1 MPYIKDIS
9 IQLLKD
15 KLSVY
20 DVIAPVVSLKRRGA
34 NYTGCCPF
42 HNEKSPSFTV
52 SDTKGIFK
60 CFGCGKSGDAIYF
73 VMEHE
78 SLPYNEA
85 IEKLANT
92 YGVELEYETDTRSPE
107 EIKSEKKK
115 LDEAHEL
122 WKVASG
128 RYHLNLKN
136 HKDILRYLLV
146 SRKLS
151 MSNIIEWQI
160 GYAPGNTFIT
170 EPIIK
175 AKKTTIA
182 EDIGLVKFVDQ
193 ELRDKF
199 YNRITFPIINQ
210 RGNYIGIGARKRAD
224 DTNKD
229 NPKYINP
236 SDSFVYNKSNVL
248 YGLHQ
253 AITAKAFKKH
263 GMAIITEGYL
273 DVISMHVHGYDC
285 TVATCGTALTED
297 QAKLLRKHTDTV
309 LIMRDGDGAGLKAAK
324 RDIDILVSAGFK
336 TYIVIL
342 PKDKDADD
350 MAQDAFFSSFLMK
363 KVEDAVTWK
372 CEFFLSTNLTDL
384 LILNE
389 AVKECAMLLAKIK
402 DESLR
407 LSYTAELTTKYKL
420 KKKLDTAV
428 KEALKLIDLEA
439 KEKEAEKQAKIGF
452 KHADEL
458 PQWVNR
464 DILNNE
470 GFVQLENE
478 FEQYKPGIYF
488 KIGDGFIRR
497 VTNFTIKP
505 LFHINESNNNR
516 RLIEIWNGRKKVIV
530 EMQSRSLISMD
541 GFLMTCIEKGAFN
554 VEPSFTKHNFM
565 RVIGWLS
572 EAMPVCYELK
582 TLGWQSEGFW
592 SFSNKVAVPGL
603 DNKVD
608 LLDFNEM
615 GIVEIDG
622 QHYISMGGSNINKD
636 HRNEDN
642 VYENDMFLAYKNS
655 PTDFETWAQHFVG
668 AYGAN
673 APFGIAYIILS
684 LFKDIVTA
692 TTKCPILYAYGPKGS
707 GKSDFCESILWF
719 FFSGKNSDG
728 KLIQGYNLNPGQ
740 GTPFSFFNLQA
751 RYRNCA
757 IHFNE
762 FDENNIEDWKF
773 GSFKAFYDGQG
784 REVGDGSTGKARK
797 TTIQKTHSA
806 LIVAGQYLST
816 RDDGSVLSRSI
827 ARQFKTSVLQ
837 EQTEDSRKK
846 HLQLKKW
853 EEEGLSSLI
862 VELLKYRKA
871 FSEKYNTVFW
881 EEYKVLTENIK
892 RVHGNAETR
901 LVKNYTSILAAIKI
915 MSDYVRFPFAYN
927 EFYNDCLETVI
938 SHNALLKE
946 NNSLNNFWKG
956 VEFLLDRKQIH
967 FGTEYAIKTVSEVRI
982 KLDGSEETK
991 QFTKPTRLL
1000 FVRFGLLYAIY
1011 AKHHREK
1018 TGKQAQDESTLLK
1031 YLQDQPYY
1039 IGLSPRFHFND
1050 KNTSCYVLNYEDA
1063 EIDLETNPSGELEL
1077 EMEGKDDKPF

>member
-1 MPYIKDIS
+1 MPYIKDSS
-9 IQLLKD
+9 IQALKD
-15 KLSVY
+15 RLSIY
-20 DVIAPVVSLKRRGA
+20 DTIAPVVDLKKRGV
-34 NYTGCCPF
+34 NYLGCCPF

-52 SDTKGIFK
+52 SESKGIYK
-60 CFGCGKSGDAIYF
+60 CFGCGKTSDAVGFYMDF
-73 VMEHE
+73 HNK
-78 SLPYNEA
+78 PYNEA
-85 IEKLANT
+85 LEELANSI
-92 YGVELEYETDTRSPE
+92 GFEIEYEEDKRSPE
-107 EIKSEKKK
+107 EIKTEKDR
-115 LDEAHEL
+115 LEQAYAL
-122 WKVASG
+122 WKTASG
-128 RYHLNLKN
+128 RYHINLNK
-136 HKDILRYLLV
+136 HTDILHYLLTK
-146 SRKLS
+146 RKLTF
-151 MSNIIEWQI
+151 SNIIEWQI

-170 EPIIK
+170 KPILD
-175 AKKTTIA
+175 AKKSTLA
-182 EDIGLVKFVDQ
+182 EEIGLIKFVDQ
-193 ELRDKF
+193 EMRDKY
-199 YNRITFPIINQ
+199 YNRITFPIIDH
-210 RGNYIGIGARKRAD
+210 RGNFVGIGARKRAD

-229 NPKYINP
+229 NPKFINP
-236 SDSFVYNKSNVL
+236 SESFVYNKSKIL
-248 YGLHQ
+248 FGLHQ
-253 AITAKAFKKH
+253 AIIAKAFKKH
-263 GMAIITEGYL
+263 GMAILTEGYL
-273 DVISMHVHGYDC
+273 DVISMHANGFDC

-297 QAKLLRKHTDTV
+297 QSFLLRKYTDTV
-309 LIMRDGDGAGLKAAK
+309 LIMRDSDGAGLKAAK
-324 RDIDILVSAGFK
+324 RDVDILASAGFK
-336 TYIVIL
+336 VYVVTL
-342 PKDKDADD
+342 PTNKDADD
-350 MAQDAFFSSFLMK
+350 MASDINLYKTFAK
-363 KVEDAVTWK
+363 IEDGIIWK
-372 CEFFLSTNLTDL
+372 CDMLFDGKLDL
-384 LILNE
+384 LSMNE
-389 AVKECAMLLAKIK
+389 ALKDAAKLLSKLPDDI
-402 DESLR
+402 LR
-407 LSYTAELTTKYKL
+407 DTYEAAVAFKYKL
-420 KKKLDTAV
+420 KKRLAIAIKD
-428 KEALKLIDLEA
+428 ALKLQKIEA
-439 KEKEAEKQAKIGF
+439 EEKEAKKQAKLGF
-452 KHADEL
+452 KFQDNL

-464 DILNNE
+464 DLLNNE

-478 FEQYKPGIYF
+478 IEQYKPGIYF
-488 KIGDGFIRR
+488 KVGDDFIKRM
-497 VTNFTIKP
+497 TNFTIKP

-530 EMQSRSLISMD
+530 EMPSRSLISMD
-541 GFLMTCIEKGAFN
+541 SFLMTCIERGSFN
-554 VEPSFTKHNFM
+554 AEPAFTKHNFM

-684 LFKDIVTA
+684 LFKDIVTG

-806 LIVAGQYLST
+806 LVVAGQYLST

-853 EEEGLSSLI
+853 EEQGLSSLI

-871 FSEKYNTVFW
+871 FGEKYNAVFW
-881 EEYKVLTENIK
+881 EEYKVFNEHIK
-892 RVHGNAETR
+892 RVSGNAETR
-901 LVKNYTSILAAIKI
+901 LVKNYTAVLAAIKI
-915 MSDYVRFPFAYN
+915 MSDYVRFPFAYAD
-927 EFYNDCLETVI
+927 FYNDCLDTVI

-967 FGTEYAIKTVSEVRI
+967 FGTEFAIKTVSELRI
-982 KLDGSEETK
+982 KLDGKEETK

-1039 IGLSPRFHFND
+1039 IGLAPRFHFND

-1063 EIDLETNPSGELEL
+1063 EIDLEVNAQGDVELLL
-1077 EMEGKDDKPF
+1077 EDETKAF